1 MSNSKIALFPGSFDP
16 YTVGHHDILCR
27 ALPLFDKIVIAIG
40 INRNKKPYFPLEGR
54 LDALK
59 ELYKG
64 NDKIEITTYSTLTT
78 DLAKTIGAQYI
89 IRGVSNIAD
98 YEYELTIA
106 DVNRNL
112 DGIETILFFSK
123 PELSHISSSIVRELH
138 SFGRDITGY
147 LPVKEKI
154 TL

>member
-40 INRNKKPYFPLEGR
+40 INRNKKPYFPLEER
-54 LDALK
+54 LGALK

-78 DLAKTIGAQYI
+78 DLAKAIGAQYI
-89 IRGVSNIAD
+89 IRGVRNIAD

-106 DVNRNL
+106 DVNRKL

-138 SFGRDITGY
+138 SFGRDITEY

>member
-40 INRNKKPYFPLEGR
+40 INRNKKPYFPSEGR

-64 NDKIEITTYSTLTT
+64 NDKIEITT
-78 DLAKTIGAQYI
+78 
-89 IRGVSNIAD
+89 
-98 YEYELTIA
+98 
-106 DVNRNL
+106 
-112 DGIETILFFSK
+112 
-123 PELSHISSSIVRELH
+123 
-138 SFGRDITGY
+138 
-147 LPVKEKI
+147 
-154 TL
+154 

>member
-78 DLAKTIGAQYI
+78 DLAKAIGAQYI
-89 IRGVSNIAD
+89 IRGVRNIAD

-106 DVNRNL
+106 DVNRKL

-138 SFGRDITGY
+138 SFGRDITEY

>member
-27 ALPLFDKIVIAIG
+27 ALPLFDKIVIVIG

-89 IRGVSNIAD
+89 IRGVRNIAD

>member
-27 ALPLFDKIVIAIG
+27 ALPLFDKIVITIG
-40 INRNKKPYFPLEGR
+40 INRNKKPYFPLEER
-54 LDALK
+54 LGALK

-78 DLAKTIGAQYI
+78 DLAKAIGAQYI
-89 IRGVSNIAD
+89 IRGVRNIAD

-106 DVNRNL
+106 DVNRKL

>member
-27 ALPLFDKIVIAIG
+27 ALPLFDKIVITIG
-40 INRNKKPYFPLEGR
+40 INRNKKPYFPLEER
-54 LDALK
+54 LGALK

-89 IRGVSNIAD
+89 IRGVRNIAD

-106 DVNRNL
+106 DVNRKL

-138 SFGRDITGY
+138 SFGRDITEY

>member
-27 ALPLFDKIVIAIG
+27 ALPLFDKIVITIG

-89 IRGVSNIAD
+89 IRGVRNIAD

-106 DVNRNL
+106 DVNRKL

-138 SFGRDITGY
+138 SFGRDITEY

>member
-27 ALPLFDKIVIAIG
+27 ALPLFDKIVITIG
-40 INRNKKPYFPLEGR
+40 INRNKKPYFPLEER
-54 LDALK
+54 LSALK

-89 IRGVSNIAD
+89 IRGVRNIAD

-106 DVNRNL
+106 DVNRKL

-138 SFGRDITGY
+138 SFGRDITEY

>member
-27 ALPLFDKIVIAIG
+27 ALPLFDKIVITIG
-40 INRNKKPYFPLEGR
+40 INRNKKPYFPLEER
-54 LDALK
+54 LGALK

-78 DLAKTIGAQYI
+78 DLAKAIGAQYI
-89 IRGVSNIAD
+89 IRGVRNIAD

-106 DVNRNL
+106 DVNRKL

-138 SFGRDITGY
+138 SFGRDITEY